1 MKISCLVAPDVD
13 LYFVGR
19 VLAGVFE
26 QPDASVRVRIVP
38 WIKKTS
44 VGLEVNHTRFG
55 IELSDHQTYLDMGL
69 YEWCDIYA
77 KRSLN
82 LEHLPRLSKAV
93 PFAPH
98 CAGNSKESI
107 SRVLAALAYASPR
120 SFSLRWRSIYKYL
133 AAPHWK
139 DFELSPAEAISDTIL
154 FQTRLWNPVETPGD
168 AVVNEERI
176 NLLLALKGQ
185 FGDRFVGGIVP
196 NAYAKDNYPELISP
210 HPARQSDYIRWAKSS
225 AIGIYSRGLFGSVAF
240 KMAEF
245 LASSKCI
252 ISEPID
258 NALPGPTE
266 YLSVYRSTEEMHCAM
281 RQTPHLSQ
289 DCAGRQKGSLGLL
302 QGIRETGYV
311 YCAFDSDRI
320 LEVHWRRCK
329 EK

>member
-26 QPDASVRVRIVP
+26 QPDANVSIRIAS
-38 WIKKTS
+38 WIKCRS
-44 VGLEVNHTRFG
+44 VGLEVNGTRFG

-77 KRSLN
+77 KRSLRV
-82 LEHLPRLSKAV
+82 EHLPRLSKAV

-98 CAGNSKESI
+98 CAGNSKRSM
-107 SRVLAALAYASPR
+107 SRVLAALASASPLF
-120 SFSLRWRSIYKYL
+120 FSRRNSIYRYL

-139 DFELSPAEAISDTIL
+139 DFELSPAEAISETIL
-154 FQTRLWNPVETPGD
+154 FQTRLWDPVETPGD

-185 FGDRFVGGIVP
+185 FGDRFVGGVVP
-196 NAYAKDNYPELISP
+196 NVYAKSNYPELISP
-210 HPARQSDYIRWAKSS
+210 NPVRQSDYIKWAKNS

-252 ISEPID
+252 VSEPID
-258 NALPGPTE
+258 NALPGPIE
-266 YLSVYRSTEEMHCAM
+266 HLSLYRSTEECIALCD
-281 RQTPHLSQ
+281 RLLTDTKKVQEGRKAAWAYYKGYARPDTSIAHLIATAS
-289 DCAGRQKGSLGLL
+289 
-302 QGIRETGYV
+302 
-311 YCAFDSDRI
+311 
-320 LEVHWRRCK
+320 
-329 EK
+329 